1 VLSLTSIRVSA
12 DTPERPAIVFNRW
25 SEDWSVLADPTV
37 PREPLDELK
46 YIRLSN
52 DDARAYLSLGADI
65 RERIEVN
72 DTNFGTGGNRQN
84 EYVLS
89 RVETHADLRVAGQVQ
104 VFFQLRSDTA
114 PGKDRLSPVDQDRLG
129 IEQGF
134 VAVSEPCG
142 DGAIIVRAGR
152 LEVGFDL
159 QRFLSARDGPNVR
172 QSYDGVSA
180 AYTRGPWRVNALY
193 THPVENRDL
202 SSFDDYSGPR
212 LSFDLLRLAREIT
225 SSSSLSAY
233 VAEFRQDDVR
243 FPRAS
248 GNERRDIA
256 EVRFAGVSG
265 LFDWDAEAMSQTGR
279 IGSQAI
285 RAWATGVVVG
295 ETLGSSTVQP
305 RITLQFDAAS
315 GDKSAADNQ
324 LNTFNPLFPSGY
336 YFTNAGYTTYANLV
350 HFKAGFS
357 MKALDTL
364 KLTTG
369 VGVEWRETIADAIY
383 TIPDVPLPGTAGHG
397 SHYVGTYGQ
406 FRADYNLTPHI
417 ALALEYVHFSV
428 GASVVAVRGHD
439 ADYFGAEIR
448 YGW

>member
-1 VLSLTSIRVSA
+1 MDNLQS
-12 DTPERPAIVFNRW
+12 
-25 SEDWSVLADPTV
+25 
-37 PREPLDELK
+37 
-46 YIRLSN
+46 
-52 DDARAYLSLGADI
+52 DI
-65 RERIEVN
+65 PVN
-72 DTNFGTGGNRQN
+72 DTQEKTEISAPLRSRREFLYAATSTSGAVILSAEFRPEAARASTDKVAELVLPPATKAVTPFEVHVPEAALDDLKRRLANTRWPNK
-84 EYVLS
+84 EPVLS
-89 RVETHADLRVAGQVQ
+89 PT
-104 VFFQLRSDTA
+104 RSDLGASTRST
-114 PGKDRLSPVDQDRLG
+114 PIPSKIGTRLPLMT
-129 IEQGF
+129 I
-134 VAVSEPCG
+134 A
-142 DGAIIVRAGR
+142 ARASH
-152 LEVGFDL
+152 LTCFDK
-159 QRFLSARDGPNVR
+159 AK
-172 QSYDGVSA
+172 
-180 AYTRGPWRVNALY
+180 
-193 THPVENRDL
+193 
-202 SSFDDYSGPR
+202 
-212 LSFDLLRLAREIT
+212 EIT
-225 SSSSLSAY
+225 SSSSLSTY

-243 FPRAS
+243 FPSVS

-265 LFDWDAEAMSQTGR
+265 RFDWDAEAMSQTGR

-305 RITLQFDAAS
+305 RITLQVDAAS

-350 HFKAGFS
+350 HLKLGVT
-357 MKALDTL
+357 MTALANL

-369 VGVEWRETIADAIY
+369 VGVEWRETVADAIY
-383 TIPDVPLPGTAGHG
+383 ALPDVPVPDTAGHG

-428 GASVVAVRGHD
+428 GATVVSVGGHD
-439 ADYFGAEIR
+439 TDYFSAEVR